1 VSSAAETNQG
11 LQDRFV
17 QGNTGELEQ
26 VCQHPLPGM
35 HISMNRT
42 APPVSAHRPPSPPA
56 FAGGVHRYGRGPS
69 RSLRRKKVTSA
80 KQETGGERGYDEQ
93 TSTRE
98 DQTAYVGIL
107 SLTGKETLTSM
118 AIRMRLE
125 VVAMPLP
132 AGNRDHLALTNC
144 SV

>member
-1 VSSAAETNQG
+1 
-11 LQDRFV
+11 
-17 QGNTGELEQ
+17 
-26 VCQHPLPGM
+26 M
-35 HISMNRT
+35 
-42 APPVSAHRPPSPPA
+42 
-56 FAGGVHRYGRGPS
+56 
-69 RSLRRKKVTSA
+69 
-80 KQETGGERGYDEQ
+80 GYDEQ